1 MTKEAAKL
9 REQSSEELQA
19 LLRDTGQEIFKY
31 RNALAN
37 NDKDVTPAFIRTRKK
52 QVARIKTIQSE
63 RGEK

>member
-9 REQSSEELQA
+9 REQSSEELVA
-19 LLRDTGQEIFKY
+19 LLRESTAEIFQY

-37 NDKDVTPAFIRTRKK
+37 NDKDVTPDFIRKRKK